1 MISCKRATQLMS
13 QGMEQKLS
21 LRQRLALRLHILMC
35 AGCRNTLRHFHFLR
49 EAIRKHPWTL

>member
-1 MISCKRATQLMS
+1 MS

-49 EAIRKHPWTL
+49 EAIRKHPWKL